1 MGAPFKLSPWRLAL
15 NAGQSVS
22 QNLFPIDLLGKKE
35 GDGKF
40 FDLADFSKSAATS
53 GVNSLLGLAGAAYG
67 NSQTRRNMRL
77 QDRIT
82 KGQMAYSQQLNKQ
95 YQEWLN
101 NTQYGAQV
109 RGMLGA
115 GLSPAG
121 SNTSVGAMQ
130 GSSGPSAGGSG
141 PSGHAAQLGQMTDLA
156 LIQSQIDL
164 NQSQAEKNRSD
175 AKRTD
180 IESGSL
186 SEYMASQIRANNGS
200 AAQSEQLVSNLSAE
214 RELVLKR
221 IGLTEEQASNL
232 KVERLMMF
240 LHYALDEKKNKAEVA
255 QLYASAKKLGV
266 EASSLAKVLPY
277 VVRDF
282 LAGIESKEAQAFWA
296 KLALDP
302 ETAKQ
307 VFSTFTELFESA
319 GTSFREFLGIPNVS
333 ELLNPSGVHNYVV
346 RKLLEHQK

>member
-1 MGAPFKLSPWRLAL
+1 MGTPFKFTPFDFGALA
-15 NAGQSVS
+15 QS
-22 QNLFPIDLLGKKE
+22 
-35 GDGKF
+35 
-40 FDLADFSKSAATS
+40 SASA

-67 NSQTRRNMRL
+67 NSQTRKNMRL
-77 QDRIT
+77 QDRLT

-109 RGMLGA
+109 RGMLGS

-121 SNTSVGAMQ
+121 SNTSIGAMQ

-141 PSGHAAQLGQMTDLA
+141 PSGHAAQLGQMADLA
-156 LIQSQIDL
+156 LTQSQIDL

-180 IESGSL
+180 IESSSL
-186 SEYMASQIRANNGS
+186 SEYMESQIRANNGS
-200 AAQSEQLVSNLSAE
+200 AAQAEQLVSNLSAE
-214 RELVLKR
+214 RDLVLER

-240 LHYALDEKKNKAEVA
+240 LHYTLDEKKNKAEVA
-255 QLYASAKKLGV
+255 QLYASAKKLGL
-266 EASSLAKVLPY
+266 EASSLDKVLPY

-319 GTSFREFLGIPNVS
+319 GTSLREFLGIPS
-333 ELLNPSGVHNYVV
+333 IPEFLSPSRVHDYVV
-346 RKLLEHQK
+346 RKLQESQK